1 MTLAKQLKPHVDWK
15 NAAALLALTLILV
28 AARAQVSANPVTVKL
43 IAEVEL
49 TATEQ
54 GRETKR
60 LVPAD
65 RVVPGDRLIYTL
77 EVVNTAATTAPAP
90 AVTTPVPAHMR
101 YVAES
106 AVGPGTDVS
115 FSVDGGLSFDAP
127 ENLQVKGPDG
137 EPRAAEAADY
147 THIRWQFRNS
157 LKANSVAFVRFRAI
171 AK

>member
-1 MTLAKQLKPHVDWK
+1 MTRTDKLNPHLGGRITV
-15 NAAALLALTLILV
+15 ALLALTLLSLS
-28 AARAQVSANPVTVKL
+28 AKAQVTANPVTIKL

-49 TATEQ
+49 TTIEQ

-65 RVVPGDRLIYTL
+65 RVVPGDRLIYSL
-77 EVVNTAATTAPAP
+77 EVVNTAVTTVPGP

-101 YVAES
+101 YVADS
-106 AVGPGTDVS
+106 AVGPGTEVS
-115 FSVDGGLSFDAP
+115 FSVDGGVSFDAP
-127 ENLQVKGPDG
+127 ENLQVKGSNG
-137 EPRAAEAADY
+137 ELRAAEATDY

-157 LKANSVAFVRFRAI
+157 LKAGSVAFVRFRAI

>member
-1 MTLAKQLKPHVDWK
+1 MTRTKKSNSRLERKIAV
-15 NAAALLALTLILV
+15 ALLALTLLSLS
-28 AARAQVSANPVTVKL
+28 AKAQVTANPVTIKL

-54 GRETKR
+54 GRETKK

-65 RVVPGDRLIYTL
+65 RVVPGDRLIYSL
-77 EVVNTAATTAPAP
+77 EVVNTAVTTVPGP

-101 YVAES
+101 YVADS
-106 AVGPGTDVS
+106 AVGPGTEVS
-115 FSVDGGLSFDAP
+115 FSVDGGVSFDAP
-127 ENLQVKGPDG
+127 ENLQVKGSNG
-137 EPRAAEAADY
+137 ELRAAEATDY

-157 LKANSVAFVRFRAI
+157 LKAGSVAFVRFRAI

>member
-1 MTLAKQLKPHVDWK
+1 MTRIKKSNSRLERKIAV
-15 NAAALLALTLILV
+15 ALLALTLLSLS
-28 AARAQVSANPVTVKL
+28 AKAQVTANPVTIKL

-54 GRETKR
+54 GRETKK

-65 RVVPGDRLIYTL
+65 RVVPGDRLIYSL
-77 EVVNTAATTAPAP
+77 EVVNTAVTTVPGP

-101 YVAES
+101 YVADS
-106 AVGPGTDVS
+106 AVGPGTEVS
-115 FSVDGGLSFDAP
+115 FSVDGGASFDAP
-127 ENLQVKGPDG
+127 ENLQVKGSNG
-137 EPRAAEAADY
+137 ELRAAEATDY

-157 LKANSVAFVRFRAI
+157 LKAGSVAFVRFRAI